1 MKGLWCDAVQL
12 QITSI
17 SCTFDPNYDQ
27 QAQHDDTN
35 GSQSQKHRSF
45 SSILSNTRF
54 TMGVRGSFG
63 GVPLV
68 EKRCSRSLC
77 QSDIVGL
84 WKSCRPSARYKT
96 TDSHAC
102 SGFGE
107 PRTRTKKRSK
117 SKCFVSCRGGA
128 RDPSRS
134 RLSLYR
140 VVPNLSWP
148 ELLISLNIS
157 LLAQQASKRSSV
169 LASRRCEGGES
180 RFTAFALVLSLS

>member
-1 MKGLWCDAVQL
+1 MLCSSRLRRSLVRL
-12 QITSI
+12 IQITINRHSATTQMAVRVRNI
-17 SCTFDPNYDQ
+17 AVSPPF
-27 QAQHDDTN
+27 
-35 GSQSQKHRSF
+35 
-45 SSILSNTRF
+45 SNTRF

-180 RFTAFALVLSLS
+180 RFTAFALVSSLS

>member
-68 EKRCSRSLC
+68 EKCCSRSLC
-77 QSDIVGL
+77 QSRSEERRVG
-84 WKSCRPSARYKT
+84 KECRL
-96 TDSHAC
+96 
-102 SGFGE
+102 
-107 PRTRTKKRSK
+107 
-117 SKCFVSCRGGA
+117 
-128 RDPSRS
+128 
-134 RLSLYR
+134 RLAVDQY
-140 VVPNLSWP
+140 
-148 ELLISLNIS
+148 
-157 LLAQQASKRSSV
+157 
-169 LASRRCEGGES
+169 
-180 RFTAFALVLSLS
+180 

>member
-68 EKRCSRSLC
+68 EKCCSRSLC

-84 WKSCRPSARYKT
+84 GKNCRQGLSRW
-96 TDSHAC
+96 
-102 SGFGE
+102 
-107 PRTRTKKRSK
+107 
-117 SKCFVSCRGGA
+117 RGGRYA
-128 RDPSRS
+128 CRWFEVGPRIS
-134 RLSLYR
+134 
-140 VVPNLSWP
+140 VVPRLEAP
-148 ELLISLNIS
+148 Y
-157 LLAQQASKRSSV
+157 AV
-169 LASRRCEGGES
+169 PP
-180 RFTAFALVLSLS
+180 